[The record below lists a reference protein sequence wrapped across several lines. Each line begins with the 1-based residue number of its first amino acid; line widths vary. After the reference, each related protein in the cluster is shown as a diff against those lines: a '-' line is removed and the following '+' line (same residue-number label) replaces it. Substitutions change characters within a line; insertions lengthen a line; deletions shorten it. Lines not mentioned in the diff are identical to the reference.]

1 MNQCDGQM
9 NLMDLL
15 APVAT
20 DNESPRLLSEGQTV
34 YKAVRGDVET
44 HIVTGETWTCGE
56 GNRGYRL
63 KRMGGCWDCTW
74 NIQINKVVFA
84 ERESA
89 ESVATQY
96 LAENEH
102 ILARD
107 IRATNVVAYQYEY
120 NDRKITNFYSVLENG
135 NVYYHYGSM
144 FEHIGKENEIK
155 EFEKGRKKYIDFC
168 GYKELKDY
176 QPEYAN
182 MYKCSKKGTWLYAA
196 ARYEFIG

>member
-1 MNQCDGQM
+1 MIQCEGQLS
-9 NLMDLL
+9 LMDLL
-15 APVAT
+15 APLAV
-20 DNESPRLLSEGQTV
+20 DNEPPCLLREGQPIWKV
-34 YKAVRGDVET
+34 VRGDVEK

-63 KRMGGCWDCTW
+63 KRIGGCWDCTW
-74 NIQINKVVFA
+74 NTQINKVVFA
-84 ERESA
+84 DRESA

-102 ILARD
+102 ILAQN

-120 NDRKITNFYSVLENG
+120 NDSKITNFYSVLGNG

-144 FEHIGKENEIK
+144 YEHIGKEKEIK
-155 EFEKGRKKYIDFC
+155 KFEEDRREHIGSY
-168 GYKELKDY
+168 GYAELKDY
-176 QPEYAN
+176 HPEYVN
-182 MYKCSKKGTWLYAA
+182 MYKCAKHGTWLYAA